1 MSDPRLLIK
10 KAEVLATMDHVRRE
24 IRDGA
29 VMVCGGVIG
38 AVGTD
43 AEIKSWI
50 AADPARKPQRTIAAR
65 GCVIMP
71 GLVNCHHHLYQ
82 SLTRTIGTRQG
93 LGLFDWLKLLYPV
106 WAELDPEA
114 VYVSAWVG
122 LAELVLSGAT
132 TVRGRWWCRGFRTA
146 SPAFNRTPSH
156 GVTENPRAA
165 RDHRSPLD
173 SCRARCGARP

>member
-29 VMVCGGVIG
+29 VMVCGGVIE

-50 AADPARKPQRTIAAR
+50 AADPARKPQRTIAGR

-114 VYVSAWVG
+114 VYVSA
-122 LAELVLSGAT
+122 
-132 TVRGRWWCRGFRTA
+132 
-146 SPAFNRTPSH
+146 
-156 GVTENPRAA
+156 
-165 RDHRSPLD
+165 
-173 SCRARCGARP
+173 